1 MAYDAS
7 YLWVEP
13 RFRRLRR
20 WFLRLIALVALAACA
35 AGVYYI
41 VHGAKHPATSDGKL
55 LSNELSAMQVTH
67 AILAERLDRL
77 QPKGSVGG
85 VRSALQEARAD
96 TAAAMAALQAGDGG
110 ASSAAVARAHAAL
123 HADRRYLHQIAL
135 VLAHPSR
142 AAAARLRALA
152 TAAGSAFAALPRP
165 SGLPATFHGY
175 RQLAAYARAHAG

>member
-41 VHGAKHPATSDGKL
+41 VHDAKGSGSGDAKL
-55 LSNELSAMQVTH
+55 LSTELSSMQVTH
-67 AILAERLDRL
+67 AILAQRLDRL
-77 QPKGSVGG
+77 RPAASGGG
-85 VRSALQEARAD
+85 VRSALDDARAD
-96 TAAAMAALQAGDGG
+96 TSAATAALQASDGG
-110 ASSAAVARAHAAL
+110 ASATAVARLHAAL
-123 HADRRYLHQIAL
+123 HADRRYLRAVAL
-135 VLAHPSR
+135 VLTHPTR
-142 AAAARLRALA
+142 AGAAKLPALADAAR
-152 TAAGSAFAALPRP
+152 SAFAALPRP

-175 RQLAAYARAHAG
+175 RRLSAYARAHAG